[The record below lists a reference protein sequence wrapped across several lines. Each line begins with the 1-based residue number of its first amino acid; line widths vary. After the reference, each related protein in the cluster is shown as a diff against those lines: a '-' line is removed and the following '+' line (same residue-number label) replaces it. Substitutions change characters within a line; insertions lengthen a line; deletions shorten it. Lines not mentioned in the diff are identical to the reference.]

1 MLKVMV
7 FLKHHE
13 QTFKKFKM
21 SLNVKVFRVVWCRGQ
36 LY

>member
-21 SLNVKVFRVVWCRGQ
+21 LRRLSERKRDEAH
-36 LY
+36 